1 MLFLASRLPAS
12 HLCSPAAPALR
23 LSLSPATLPPPF
35 GSRAGARA
43 VNDCPARGPDPYL
56 HSSAPSPARP
66 PANLRP
72 DTGRPAPAPGRMP
85 RAVVEL
91 LFPKHLEHGL
101 PSCGDEGGGKEGELR
116 KGT

>member
-1 MLFLASRLPAS
+1 MCSFLPPGFQPPTYVLGRPLLSA
-12 HLCSPAAPALR
+12 
-23 LSLSPATLPPPF
+23 SLSPATPRPF

-72 DTGRPAPAPGRMP
+72 DTGRPAPAPGRML
-85 RAVVEL
+85 RAVV
-91 LFPKHLEHGL
+91 
-101 PSCGDEGGGKEGELR
+101 
-116 KGT
+116 